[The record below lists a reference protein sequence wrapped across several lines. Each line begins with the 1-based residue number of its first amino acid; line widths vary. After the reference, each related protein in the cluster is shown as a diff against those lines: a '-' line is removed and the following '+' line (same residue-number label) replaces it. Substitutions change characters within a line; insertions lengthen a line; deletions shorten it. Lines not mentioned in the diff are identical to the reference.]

1 MLKMKIWRHL
11 NILTFPLRESNKLR
25 WVDPEESNFVFV
37 RVSLWAA
44 KLIVLSLA
52 TFKSVSSL
60 KMVRG
65 TWDLERLR
73 VSSKQVFPRQ
83 PLSDPRDWPHTLVEC
98 GFILS
103 GVTGP
108 GGETTF
114 SWLSFTSDTLD
125 SALWLKNLLSAA
137 SSFSAWE
144 PETLSRCQWWPRS
157 DVRCYLQSRVS
168 SWPGR
173 PGRSRPAWW
182 GSGPTHSPPWWP
194 RSGAP
199 GLRETG

>member
-83 PLSDPRDWPHTLVEC
+83 PLSDPSDWPHTLVEC
-98 GFILS
+98 GFILR

-144 PETLSRCQWWPRS
+144 PEIFWLVMNSVWC
-157 DVRCYLQSRVS
+157 
-168 SWPGR
+168 
-173 PGRSRPAWW
+173 
-182 GSGPTHSPPWWP
+182 
-194 RSGAP
+194 
-199 GLRETG
+199 